1 MRGLTGRSAQA
12 SDGASNGS
20 KIASQYTREKPE
32 PVLGAAHER
41 LAGRAVWA
49 ATIGNILE
57 FYDFGT
63 YSFFAIQI
71 GQAFF
76 PASDTFASLMLSLAT
91 FGAGFVTRPVGA
103 IVLGSCSDRLGR
115 RPAMTASF
123 AMMSAAILVL
133 AIMPSYE
140 TIGIAAPLLVIFA
153 RLVQGFALGGEVG
166 PTTAYLMEA
175 ASEERR
181 GLAVSFQ
188 PASQQI
194 AATAGALV
202 GELLSLTMTTEAL
215 NAYGWR
221 IALLLGAATLPFG
234 FWLRRSLPETL
245 HRPETP
251 ALVIQ
256 PVGRSPAVRRIMSLG
271 FVILASC
278 TIITYVTGYMTTYA
292 LNTLHVSAPLAFGT
306 TLISNAVGIAAALLG
321 GWLADRAG
329 RRRIMIW
336 PQITALLMTYPV
348 FFWISESRST
358 LALLGGFGALTLI
371 GTIPYSAFY
380 VSMAEAL
387 PKNIRGGAFAT
398 IYAFAIAIFGGTAQA
413 IVTWLIH
420 LTGSALAP
428 AWYMLFAS
436 AAGLCAMLMM
446 PETAPIKIQSARTSR
461 GRHSAG
467 QFECGSRLPDIARLS
482 GQQECRSSPSTR
494 PFARAIES
502 TGSTERS
509 ESGSRRWLAGFFRLR
524 HSRR

>member
-1 MRGLTGRSAQA
+1 MARQF
-12 SDGASNGS
+12 
-20 KIASQYTREKPE
+20 TRKKLE
-32 PVLGAAHER
+32 PVPIPADER
-41 LAGRAVWA
+41 LTGRAVWG

-63 YSFFAIQI
+63 YSFFAIPI

-76 PASDTFASLMLSLAT
+76 PASDPFASLMLSLAT
-91 FGAGFVTRPVGA
+91 FGAGFVTRPIGA
-103 IVLGSCSDRLGR
+103 ILLGSYSDRLGR

-123 AMMSAAILVL
+123 AMMSAAIIVL
-133 AIMPSYE
+133 AVTPSYE

-175 ASEERR
+175 APAERR

-202 GELLSLTMTTEAL
+202 GEILSLTMTSEAL

-234 FWLRRSLPETL
+234 LWLRSALPETL
-245 HRPETP
+245 HRPEAP
-251 ALVIQ
+251 VPGIQ
-256 PVGRSPAVRRIMSLG
+256 PVRRSLAARRIMSLG

-292 LNTLHVSAPLAFGT
+292 LNTLQVSAPLAFGA
-306 TLISNAVGIAAALLG
+306 TLISNSVGIAAALLG

-329 RRRIMIW
+329 RRHIMIW
-336 PQITALLMTYPV
+336 PQITALLITYPV
-348 FFWISESRST
+348 FFWISESRSA
-358 LALLGGFGALTLI
+358 LALLGGLGALTLI

-380 VSMAEAL
+380 VSMAEGL
-387 PKNIRGGAFAT
+387 PKNIRGGAFAM
-398 IYAFAIAIFGGTAQA
+398 IYAFAIAIFGGTAQPL
-413 IVTWLIH
+413 VTLLIH
-420 LTGSALAP
+420 LTGNALAP
-428 AWYMLFAS
+428 AWYMLVAS

-446 PETAPIKIQSARTSR
+446 PETAPPKIQSTNKR
-461 GRHSAG
+461 
-467 QFECGSRLPDIARLS
+467 
-482 GQQECRSSPSTR
+482 SPS
-494 PFARAIES
+494 
-502 TGSTERS
+502 
-509 ESGSRRWLAGFFRLR
+509 
-524 HSRR
+524 